1 MKITGILIGL
11 LLSFA
16 LISGVTLAQD
26 DDGNDVDADVDVS
39 VDAPDVDLSDEEGT
53 VEIGEPVSED
63 ADPDIGGVDLDE
75 QSPIELWEALAG
87 MLLPIL
93 VGLVNRQGWTVQYKN
108 GALFVLSVVVA
119 AAGLYFQGDLDRV
132 EDWVTTIM
140 TLLLIA
146 FGSYKTLWQMLP
158 LPQFVESKTGGD
170 PMEASSY
177 RVARS

>member
-16 LISGVTLAQD
+16 LIGGVTLAQD
-26 DDGNDVDADVDVS
+26 DDNDVDADVNVS
-39 VDAPDVDLSDEEGT
+39 VDAPEVDLSDEEGT